1 MIIRKMLRK
10 LHRQM
15 MKNNTLVSINGIE
28 KLEKGKYRIGFDT
41 GVVCLVYGHEI
52 RDLKLESGMYITE
65 KQYQHILNDIV
76 GKRARKRALYLLEK
90 KDRTE
95 QQLREKQIFTE
106 YPEYCIDEAVA
117 YVKRYHYLDD
127 SRYAE
132 AYTRYSKEK
141 FSRQMVKQKLMVK
154 GVSKDI
160 IDRVVENTY
169 DADESEHIRRLLEKK
184 HYDSKSCDEGEFR
197 RIYQYLLR
205 RGFYSYDILKE
216 MKQYQELP
224 C

>member
-1 MIIRKMLRK
+1 MLLLDAHRRLHEEEEPYKCKINNCNRCFSSVKSLRK
-10 LHRQM
+10 HQAVWH
-15 MKNNTLVSINGIE
+15 NS
-28 KLEKGKYRIGFDT
+28 KGT
-41 GVVCLVYGHEI
+41 
-52 RDLKLESGMYITE
+52 ES
-65 KQYQHILNDIV
+65 QV
-76 GKRARKRALYLLEK
+76 
-90 KDRTE
+90 E
-95 QQLREKQIFTE
+95 QQLREKLMFSE

-154 GVSKDI
+154 GVSTDI